1 MGVEEHGIN
10 VKFKDQVGGCWMK
23 GAWRKKDGSI
33 IGERNGLS

>member
-10 VKFKDQVGGCWMK
+10 VKFKDQVGGWMK